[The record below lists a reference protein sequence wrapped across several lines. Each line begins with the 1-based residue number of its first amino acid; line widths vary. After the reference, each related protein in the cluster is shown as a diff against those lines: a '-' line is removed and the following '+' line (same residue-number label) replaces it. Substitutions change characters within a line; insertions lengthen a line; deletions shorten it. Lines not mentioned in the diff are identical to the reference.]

1 MKQIEARDVKI
12 INWLLV
18 EIAELEFEEYVDR
31 RRISP
36 KEKKI
41 DRILERITSDKK
53 EQRVILEAINKET
66 FNTNDYTFKP
76 IVDNLKKIG
85 YEIVYPK
92 KEKSND

>member
-1 MKQIEARDVKI
+1 MKLINAKDIKT

-18 EIAELEFEEYVDR
+18 EIFEEEDNEFVDG
-31 RRISP
+31 RIIGP
-36 KEKKI
+36 KYRKI

-76 IVDNLKKIG
+76 IVDNLRKLG
-85 YEIVYPK
+85 YEIVYTK
-92 KEKSND
+92 KENKK

>member
-31 RRISP
+31 RCISP

-41 DRILERITSDKK
+41 DRILQKITADKE
-53 EQRVILEAINKET
+53 EQKAIYNAIDSET
-66 FNTNDYTFKP
+66 FNMSDTTFKP

-92 KEKSND
+92 KEK

>member
-1 MKQIEARDVKI
+1 MKSINAKDIKT

-18 EIAELEFEEYVDR
+18 EIFEEEDNEFVDG
-31 RRISP
+31 RIIEP
-36 KEKKI
+36 KYRKI

-76 IVDNLKKIG
+76 IVDNLRKLG
-85 YEIVYPK
+85 YEIVYTK
-92 KEKSND
+92 KENK

>member
-31 RRISP
+31 RCISP

-41 DRILERITSDKK
+41 DRILQKITADKE
-53 EQRVILEAINKET
+53 EQKAIYRAINSET
-66 FNTNDYTFKP
+66 FNMSDTTFKP
-76 IVDNLKKIG
+76 IVENLKALG
-85 YEIVYPK
+85 YEIVYTK
-92 KEKSND
+92 KENK

>member
-41 DRILERITSDKK
+41 DRILQKITVDKE
-53 EQRVILEAINKET
+53 EQKAIYKAINSET
-66 FNTNDYTFKP
+66 FNMSDTTFKP
-76 IVDNLKKIG
+76 IVDNLRKLG
-85 YEIVYPK
+85 YEIAYTK
-92 KEKSND
+92 KENK